1 MKRLPTSGSNTTG
14 GTFVKKILII
24 YHSQSGNTLKMAREV
39 AKVVD
44 SIDNVESI
52 LKNAAEAHL
61 KDLLQCDGLAIGS
74 PEYFGYMSGIV
85 KDFFDRTYE
94 SAQGQRE
101 VFKKPY
107 VVFISAGN
115 DGRGALNAI
124 ECICTGYQLK
134 KVYEPLIAR
143 GNITAHIMSL
153 CEELGKTI
161 AAGCEA
167 GIY

>member
-1 MKRLPTSGSNTTG
+1 M
-14 GTFVKKILII
+14 KKILIL
-24 YHSQSGNTLKMAREV
+24 YHSQSGNTRRMAEKV
-39 AKVVD
+39 AEGVN
-44 SIDNVESI
+44 SIDNVEAV
-52 LKNAAEAHL
+52 LKNAAEASHQ
-61 KDLLQCDGLAIGS
+61 DLITCDGLAIGS

-94 SAQGQRE
+94 KSQGLKE

-124 ECICTGYQLK
+124 ERIGLGYQLK

-143 GNITAHIMSL
+143 GEITPDILSL
-153 CEELGKTI
+153 CKELGKTI
-161 AAGCEA
+161 AAGCDA